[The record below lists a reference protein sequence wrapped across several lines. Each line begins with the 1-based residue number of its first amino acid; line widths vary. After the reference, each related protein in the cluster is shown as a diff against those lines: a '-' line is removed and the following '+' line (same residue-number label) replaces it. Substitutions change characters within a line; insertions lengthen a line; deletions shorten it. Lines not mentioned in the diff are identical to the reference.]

1 MTMIDGMTVLSEEIY
16 GTPIPT
22 IPVIILL
29 VFGWS
34 GLLNILHV
42 GFTHGEIRKGLV
54 SAIAPALVMLIATIV
69 FFHLASLP
77 SEQVVYKVVV
87 DDSTSFKEF
96 TARYEIIEQDGEV
109 YTIIDKTE
117 NDGE

>member
-34 GLLNILHV
+34 G
-42 GFTHGEIRKGLV
+42 
-54 SAIAPALVMLIATIV
+54 
-69 FFHLASLP
+69 
-77 SEQVVYKVVV
+77 Y
-87 DDSTSFKEF
+87 
-96 TARYEIIEQDGEV
+96 
-109 YTIIDKTE
+109 
-117 NDGE
+117 